1 MPVSLF
7 SRTLVLA
14 ALLGLVA
21 CASSGQIAPHGDATA
36 PNQRGLPSEPV
47 AGERPFI
54 VVSPQGNRP
63 DPWYWLRDDARQDPD
78 VIGYLEAEN
87 AYYEAWESS
96 HTGRVDALYEELLS
110 RLKQD
115 DATVPVL
122 DRGYYYY
129 TRFEQGRE
137 YPIHAR
143 RKADGPEEI
152 LLDGNALAAGHSY
165 FDIGDYA
172 VSDDSRLLAWME
184 DTVGRRQYVL
194 KVRNLETGELLA
206 DAIGGVSSFSWAAD
220 NRHLFYVENH
230 PATLLPYRVRR
241 HELGSVAADPVVYE
255 ERDTDFFTFVGR
267 SRSGAYLAI
276 VLASTETSEMRILEA
291 TEPGSDFRV
300 FLPRERGHLYIADH
314 VGDRWLVRS
323 NREAP
328 NYRLMSVPVGAES
341 DFSQWTD
348 VIPHSEDVF
357 IEDHLVF
364 DTFMAIGERSAG
376 LRRVRVRTWAGEEH
390 YIASDEAA
398 ATTWISGN
406 ANPRLDTTTLR
417 YTYTSMT
424 TPTSVFD
431 LDIRTGVR
439 ELRKRNPVLGDF
451 DPANYRSERL
461 WAPARDGEQIP
472 VSLVFHKDTPLDGS
486 APLYQ
491 YGYGAYGLSED
502 PGFSA
507 HRLSLLDR
515 GFVYAV
521 AHVRGGQD
529 MGRRWYDDGRLLN
542 KMNSFTDFI
551 DVTRFLVAQGYAA
564 PAQVYAAGA
573 SAGGLLVGAVA
584 NMAPELYAGIV
595 ADVPFVDIVTTMLD
609 ETIPLTTNEFDE
621 WGNPKF
627 SPWYQYM
634 LSYSPYDNVTEQD
647 YPHMLVTTGL
657 HDAQVQYWEPAKWVA
672 KLRANRTNDNLLLF
686 RTTMT
691 AGHGGS
697 SGRFEALRELAQ
709 EYAFILHLAGVE
721 K

>member
-1 MPVSLF
+1 MPVSLR

-14 ALLGLVA
+14 AVFGLAA
-21 CASSGQIAPHGDATA
+21 CTPSGEIARQGDLAGPA
-36 PNQRGLPSEPV
+36 EHVLPSEPV

-87 AYYEAWESS
+87 AYYAAWEASR
-96 HTGRVDALYEELLS
+96 TDRVEALYEELLG

-143 RKADGPEEI
+143 RKVDGAEEI
-152 LLDGNALAAGHSY
+152 LLDGNAMATGHSY

-172 VSDDSRLLAWME
+172 VSDDNRLLAWTE
-184 DTVGRRQYVL
+184 DTVGRSQYVL
-194 KVRNLETGELLA
+194 RVRNLETGELLA
-206 DAIGGVSSFSWAAD
+206 DAIGAVSSFSWAAD

-230 PATLLPYRVRR
+230 PVTLLPYRVRR
-241 HELGSVAADPVVYE
+241 HELGSNTADAVVYE
-255 ERDTDFFTFVGR
+255 EADTDFFTFLGR

-276 VLASTETSEMRILEA
+276 VLASTESTEMRILEA
-291 TEPGSDFRV
+291 TEPGGEFRV
-300 FLPRERGHLYIADH
+300 FLPRDRGHTYIADH

-323 NREAP
+323 NRDAP
-328 NYRLMSVPVGAES
+328 NYRLMSVPLGAES

-376 LRRVRVRTWAGEEH
+376 LRRVRVRTWAGEEY

-406 ANPRLDTTTLR
+406 GNPRLDTTTLR
-417 YTYTSMT
+417 YVYTSMT

-431 LDIRTGVR
+431 LDITTGER
-439 ELRKRNPVLGDF
+439 ELRKQQPVLGDF
-451 DPANYRSERL
+451 DPAEYRSERL

-472 VSLVFHKDTPLDGS
+472 VSLVYHKDTPLDGS

-507 HRLSLLDR
+507 NRLSLLDR

-521 AHVRGGQD
+521 AHVRGGQE
-529 MGRRWYDDGRLLN
+529 MGRRWYDEGRLLN

-551 DVTRFLVAQGYAA
+551 DVTRFLVAEGYAA
-564 PAQVYAAGA
+564 PAQVYANGG
-573 SAGGLLVGAVA
+573 SAGGLLVGGVA
-584 NMAPELYAGIV
+584 NMAPELYNGIV

-627 SPWYQYM
+627 APWYQYM
-634 LSYSPYDNVTEQD
+634 LSYSPYDNVTARD
-647 YPHMLVTTGL
+647 YPHLLVTTGL

-691 AGHGGS
+691 AGHQGS

-709 EYAFILHLAGVE
+709 EYVFILHLAGLE